1 MMKELN
7 DIDEGKLT
15 THVRLLN
22 DIAKCVPIE
31 PARDGINDKTE
42 IFFIV

>member
-22 DIAKCVPIE
+22 DIAKCVE
-31 PARDGINDKTE
+31 SRRVMG
-42 IFFIV
+42 